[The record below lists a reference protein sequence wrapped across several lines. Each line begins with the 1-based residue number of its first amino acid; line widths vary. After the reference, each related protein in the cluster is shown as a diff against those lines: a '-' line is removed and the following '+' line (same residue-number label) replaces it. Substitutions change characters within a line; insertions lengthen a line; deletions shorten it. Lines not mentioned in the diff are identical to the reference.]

1 MKYAKKIPPTD
12 KNLSK
17 QMMEDGWKKIK
28 EPHNLCSAVLLSMPI
43 AFLLGGISLG
53 ISYFLNPALFDF
65 ITADS
70 FEIVIGID
78 IKIVLYIIILF
89 VFMMIHELIHA
100 VWIPNFAKSDKTYI
114 GINGLFG
121 FVFTREPLK
130 KSRFILISIMPFIIL
145 SVILPMVLNPFQ
157 LLNGYTMFLCLLNAM
172 GSCVDFFNTILIGF
186 QVPNG
191 STIVNN
197 GFETYYK

>member
-1 MKYAKKIPPTD
+1 MKYAKKIQPTD
-12 KNLSK
+12 KNLSER
-17 QMMEDGWKKIK
+17 MMNDGWKKIK
-28 EPHNLCSAVLLSMPI
+28 EPPNLWSAVLFSMPI
-43 AFLLGGISLG
+43 AFFLGSISLG
-53 ISYFLNPALFDF
+53 VGYLLNPSLFDF
-65 ITADS
+65 LTVDS
-70 FEIVIGID
+70 FEIVVNIN
-78 IKIVLYIIILF
+78 IKTVLYIIILF

-100 VWIPNFAKSDKTYI
+100 VWIPNFSKSDKTYF

-145 SVILPMVLNPFQ
+145 SVILPMVLNLFQ
-157 LLNGYTMFLCLLNAM
+157 LLNGYTMFLCMLNAM
-172 GSCVDFFNTILIGF
+172 GSCVDFFNAILIGV

-191 STIVNN
+191 RTIVNN

>member
-1 MKYAKKIPPTD
+1 MKYAKKIPSTD
-12 KNLSK
+12 KSLSK
-17 QMMEDGWKKIK
+17 QMMDSGWKKIK
-28 EPHNLCSAVLLSMPI
+28 EPKNICSTVLLSMPI
-43 AFLLGGISLG
+43 AFLLGGISLEVC
-53 ISYFLNPALFDF
+53 YLLNPALFDF

-70 FEIVIGID
+70 FEVVVNID
-78 IKIVLYIIILF
+78 IKTLLYIVMLC
-89 VFMMIHELIHA
+89 VFMVIHELIHA
-100 VWIPNFAKSDKTYI
+100 VWIPNFAKSDKTYF

-130 KSRFILISIMPFIIL
+130 KSRFILISIMPFITL
-145 SVILPMVLNPFQ
+145 SVILPMVLNLFQ

-172 GSCVDFFNTILIGF
+172 GSCVDFFNTILVGF

-197 GFETYYK
+197 GFETYYN